1 MADGYFESFL
11 LPTKRSDLRCLE
23 RGIITKS
30 SSQNQFYSQISKAS
44 ELFSMIINSIDYSEY
59 RFEEAILC
67 CGIGSKIILELYHL
81 GGVSINRRSRN
92 DIAVDILRVSM
103 NGAKK
108 THIVYEANL
117 NFNIT
122 HKYLEMLKEKELIR
136 HENGLF
142 ITTDKGKVFQAMAK
156 ELKL

>member
-1 MADGYFESFL
+1 
-11 LPTKRSDLRCLE
+11 LPTKRSDLRCFE

-30 SSQNQFYSQISKAS
+30 SYQNQFYSQISKAS

-108 THIVYEANL
+108 THIVYGANL

-156 ELKL
+156 EFKL